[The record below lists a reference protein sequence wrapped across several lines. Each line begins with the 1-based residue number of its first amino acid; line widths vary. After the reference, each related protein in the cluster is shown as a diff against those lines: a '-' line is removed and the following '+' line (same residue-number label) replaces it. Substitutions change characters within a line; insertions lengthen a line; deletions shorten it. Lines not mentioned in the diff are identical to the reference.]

1 MIFEELIDPLN
12 SEVSV
17 IAEMSGNHQ
26 SSLKSAMQFVEEAI
40 RYEADIIKFQ
50 VYKPDTITLKST
62 FEDFRVE
69 TNSSWKEYRFLY
81 DLYEKAY
88 TPWDWIETI
97 ASYLDSVQF
106 PWFAS
111 PFDIT
116 AIEFLEKIGCPAYKV
131 ASPEITDIGLIETLS
146 TTGKPII
153 LSTGLA
159 NKIDLD
165 LAVNTIKKRHCKFA
179 ILKCTSAY
187 PAPYSDLNLNAIPKL
202 IENYKCA
209 VGFSDHTIGF
219 DAAKTAVALGATI
232 IEKHFKLDNDQT
244 SIDAHFSAN
253 ISQLTQFKKEIKNIR
268 SSLGKNNLAL
278 ENSVKPGLNGR
289 RSLYVV
295 KNIKKGERFT
305 EHNVKSIRPV
315 HGLHPKYL
323 KRVLNKTAKQNI
335 NAGSRLEKKLISD
348 F

>member
-26 SSLKSAMQFVEEAI
+26 SSLKSAMLFVKEAI
-40 RYEADIIKFQ
+40 RCEADIIKFQ

-69 TNSSWKEYRFLY
+69 TNSSWKEYEFLY

-97 ASYLDSVQF
+97 ASYLGFSQF

-165 LAVNTIKKRHCKFA
+165 LAVNTIKKTLQICYIKVRQH
-179 ILKCTSAY
+179 

-209 VGFSDHTIGF
+209 VGFLIIQL
-219 DAAKTAVALGATI
+219 VLMLLRQLWLGATI

-244 SIDAHFSAN
+244 SIDAHFHCKY
-253 ISQLTQFKKEIKNIR
+253 SQLTQFKKEIKNIR

-278 ENSVKPGLNGR
+278 ENSVKPAMA
-289 RSLYVV
+289 SFLYVV
-295 KNIKKGERFT
+295 KNIKKGERLQNT
-305 EHNVKSIRPV
+305 M
-315 HGLHPKYL
+315 
-323 KRVLNKTAKQNI
+323 LNQLDRWT
-335 NAGSRLEKKLISD
+335 SS
-348 F
+348 